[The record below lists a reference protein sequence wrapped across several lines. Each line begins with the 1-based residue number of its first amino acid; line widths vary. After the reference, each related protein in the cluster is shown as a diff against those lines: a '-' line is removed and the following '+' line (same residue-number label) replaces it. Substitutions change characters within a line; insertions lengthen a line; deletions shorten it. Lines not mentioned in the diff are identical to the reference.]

1 MSDTGTDAPARSP
14 RKTVVAPSALGQF
27 VLTSTLLI
35 VPVVGIAAG
44 LTGTVPGVGLGVAA
58 FVLLAFFSGR
68 ALKMFYPHDR
78 LGLGNIVTLTRTAI
92 IGALFAPLSQP
103 GVLGENMGLAWAV
116 LGLAILA
123 LCLDGVDGFFARRQ
137 GLTSE
142 FGARFDME
150 VDSVFALLLAVL
162 AFQSGKAG
170 LWILVLGGMRY
181 GFVAA
186 GFFLPWLNN
195 ALPMRFSRKVICVIQ
210 IGVLIV
216 LLAPVV
222 SGPLSL
228 ALAAIATALL
238 TYSFGRD
245 IVWLARHRQ

>member
-1 MSDTGTDAPARSP
+1 MSETGTGTPTRVAGKSVPAS
-14 RKTVVAPSALGQF
+14 SALGQF
-27 VLTSTLLI
+27 VLASALLI

-44 LTGTVPGVGLGVAA
+44 LTGTAAGVGIGVAA

-68 ALKMFYPHDR
+68 ALKLYYPHDR
-78 LGLGNIVTLTRTAI
+78 LGLGNLVTLTRTAI
-92 IGALFAPLSQP
+92 IAALFAPLTQP
-103 GVLGENMGLAWAV
+103 GLLSDNENLAWVV
-116 LGLAILA
+116 LGLAIVA

-142 FGARFDME
+142 FGARYDME

-162 AFQSGKAG
+162 AFSSGKAG

-186 GFFLPWLNN
+186 GFILPWLNN

-216 LLAPVV
+216 LLAPIV
-222 SGPLSL
+222 SGPISL
-228 ALAAIATALL
+228 LLAVTGTALL

-245 IVWLARHRQ
+245 IVWLAKHRQ